1 VTLNPS
7 GANINGVPIT
17 PADITWEIVGSDSTG
32 SDIDGSTFTA
42 GGTPGTVTIQATL
55 PAAKNGGTQVTQT
68 TTIAIVITPP
78 VNHKNISSIALLN
91 SPQYLSFYTKNIL
104 VGAQKTKIVYDS
116 TGVYLA
122 GNLQFNPPDAT
133 RKSPVNWAVVPSSV
147 AGYTAHDKV
156 FFSSQ
161 YIYVMRSSTSG
172 NLGGGPALGA
182 ILPAHGEELRVK
194 ATVPNANYDAGI
206 SNYKDF
212 VSGEL
217 IVSLREFYSN
227 NVVDLSGDFWLDSA
241 SLEVGQTIDLK
252 TLAHFKDNFTRYVNG
267 SIEYITVNDLTW
279 QASGS
284 GANLSG
290 STLSATAAGSVTITA
305 TLPADKNQGVL
316 LTRTQ
321 TITITAPPPP
331 PPTYP
336 STFTLRLI
344 KLNGSDYVSQIALV
358 PVTND
363 TYGAAIHRTGH
374 TKVRW
379 AFGSGKLGVTKLK
392 DFKTAYPQAQYITIA
407 KLDKEND
414 WTNVTISWPT
424 GNVTGYHVFFIEGDS
439 RVRGYVN
446 PGRLDPDQDENF
458 LFFLR
463 PDYLYDNLSMWMNG
477 YKQAAPNS
485 SGSLDVVPIGY
496 DSYYNTASIMKP
508 AGVGSRP
515 THDLSDY

>member
-17 PADITWEIVGSDSTG
+17 PADITWTIVGSDSTG

-42 GGTPGTVTIQATL
+42 GGTPGTVTIRATL
-55 PAAKNGGTQVTQT
+55 PADKNGGTQVTQT
-68 TTIAIVITPP
+68 TTITIDPSGGHTNITS
-78 VNHKNISSIALLN
+78 IGLSSPFQSVA
-91 SPQYLSFYTKNIL
+91 FYTKNVL
-104 VGAQKTKIVYDS
+104 VSGQKTKIVYDS
-116 TGVYLA
+116 AEVYLS
-122 GNLQFNPPDAT
+122 GNNLQFSPSNAT
-133 RKSPVNWAVVPSSV
+133 RKAPVVWAAVSGS
-147 AGYTAHDKV
+147 AKDKV
-156 FFSSQ
+156 SFRTSSSPQ
-161 YIYVMRSSTSG
+161 YIYVMQSSGYGNSG
-172 NLGGGPALGA
+172 EPTLTGAL
-182 ILPAHGEELRVK
+182 PTNGEELKVK
-194 ATVPNANYDAGI
+194 PTVKNAQYNGGSY
-206 SNYKDF
+206 SDF
-212 VSGEL
+212 VSNDEFV
-217 IVSLREFYSN
+217 VSLREFYSN

-252 TLAHFKDNFTRYVNG
+252 TLAHFGDNFTRYVNG

-284 GANLSG
+284 GAKLSG
-290 STLSATAAGSVTITA
+290 STLSATATGTVTITA
-305 TLPADKNQGVL
+305 TLPADKNLGVQ

-321 TITITAPPPP
+321 TITITVPPPP

-336 STFTLRLI
+336 DYFTLRLI

-374 TKVRW
+374 TKVQW
-379 AFGSGKLGVTKLK
+379 AFGSGKLGVTKFK
-392 DFKTAYPQAQYITIA
+392 DFKAAYPQAQYITIA

-414 WTNVTISWPT
+414 WTNVDIPWPT
-424 GNVTGYHVFFIEGDS
+424 GNVTGYHVFFIEGDN

-463 PDYLYDNLSMWMNG
+463 PDYLYDNLRMWMNE
-477 YKQAAPNS
+477 YKQAASNS
-485 SGSLDVVPIGY
+485 SGSFYVVPIGY